1 MGDANNIIDTRVC
14 KIPAAYDG
22 ERKNW
27 KHFKLQLN
35 GYVGGVSMTLKNMMK
50 ICEGIEVKIDAA
62 AFGLT
67 EEQIQLSAK
76 LWTILSS
83 CLKDKAMDMMCN
95 TPENNGLEVYR
106 KMSRRGLIRTAG
118 HDGGVLCN

>member
-1 MGDANNIIDTRVC
+1 MADANNIIDTRVC

-27 KHFKLQLN
+27 KHFKPQLN

-67 EEQIQLSAK
+67 EE
-76 LWTILSS
+76 
-83 CLKDKAMDMMCN
+83 
-95 TPENNGLEVYR
+95 
-106 KMSRRGLIRTAG
+106 
-118 HDGGVLCN
+118 